1 MRPFSG
7 PVYNRNIDESP
18 KSAPQGPDAA
28 SPVKPRSASRRHLTL
43 LEQLTDLVGR
53 AEDPQEGLE
62 GVVRMLA
69 AATDCEVCSL
79 YAYDPKTGNL
89 NLAATQGLPARS
101 IGRVAMHHDEGL
113 VGLVVTE
120 QKALAFE
127 DAFTHPRFK
136 FFPETGEEKYH
147 SFVGTPVGTGAGMLG
162 VLVLQSRRRRRFSN
176 EDISLLRSVAGQVR
190 SVMVNAHLADQL
202 QREEAER
209 DHYRRGMSRA
219 IRRLEAYEAEEARHS
234 SPEPTEALVHL
245 SGLGAAPGFGIG
257 TVHRLLPLAD
267 IASVEVRPGV
277 GPEAE
282 RDRFDGALASAIEE
296 VERTRV
302 YMTDLVP
309 EVGGELFDALRLMI
323 DDPAIRRRVGEE
335 IANGLAAEAS
345 VKIVIDEYVERFES
359 VEDEY
364 LRERAVDVRDV
375 GQRILRQLIGVAECN
390 VDLTENSV
398 LVAAE
403 LTLSDLATVDHAR
416 LRGIVTATGGVTSH
430 AAILTKSLGIPTVV
444 GAEGV
449 FEASA
454 EGDLIIVDG
463 NTGTVYV
470 RPSEELVSEYRRLG
484 SEYDAFQRDL
494 ENLRQLPAQTIDGHR
509 IAVMANV
516 GLVGELDLV
525 DRFGAEGVGLYRTE
539 FAFLS
544 YRNFPTEDE
553 QLRLYKRMFAGMEGK
568 PVTIRT
574 LDLGGDKYPAFARR
588 VREANPFLGFRSI
601 RVSLE
606 TESLFSAQLRA
617 ILRAAGTTPLRILF
631 PMVTSVEELRRVK
644 EIFAECIADLALEGV
659 TPPPGMELGAMI
671 EVPAAVLRAEQIMR
685 EVDFVSIGTND
696 LIQYTLAVDRDN
708 RHIAAMFEPLH
719 PAVLHSIAQVVRA
732 GRATGRSVSI
742 CGEMAGNP
750 LCTVLLVGLGVDE
763 LSMSPL
769 YIPVVKKIIRTVSIV
784 DAKRVADEVLRLDTV
799 EEVKGCLFGFM
810 RELGLLELV
819 EAFS

>member
-1 MRPFSG
+1 
-7 PVYNRNIDESP
+7 
-18 KSAPQGPDAA
+18 
-28 SPVKPRSASRRHLTL
+28 
-43 LEQLTDLVGR
+43 
-53 AEDPQEGLE
+53 
-62 GVVRMLA
+62 
-69 AATDCEVCSL
+69 
-79 YAYDPKTGNL
+79 
-89 NLAATQGLPARS
+89 
-101 IGRVAMHHDEGL
+101 
-113 VGLVVTE
+113 
-120 QKALAFE
+120 
-127 DAFTHPRFK
+127 
-136 FFPETGEEKYH
+136 
-147 SFVGTPVGTGAGMLG
+147 
-162 VLVLQSRRRRRFSN
+162 
-176 EDISLLRSVAGQVR
+176 
-190 SVMVNAHLADQL
+190 
-202 QREEAER
+202 
-209 DHYRRGMSRA
+209 
-219 IRRLEAYEAEEARHS
+219 
-234 SPEPTEALVHL
+234 
-245 SGLGAAPGFGIG
+245 
-257 TVHRLLPLAD
+257 
-267 IASVEVRPGV
+267 
-277 GPEAE
+277 
-282 RDRFDGALASAIEE
+282 
-296 VERTRV
+296 
-302 YMTDLVP
+302 
-309 EVGGELFDALRLMI
+309 
-323 DDPAIRRRVGEE
+323 
-335 IANGLAAEAS
+335 
-345 VKIVIDEYVERFES
+345 
-359 VEDEY
+359 
-364 LRERAVDVRDV
+364 
-375 GQRILRQLIGVAECN
+375 
-390 VDLTENSV
+390 
-398 LVAAE
+398 
-403 LTLSDLATVDHAR
+403 
-416 LRGIVTATGGVTSH
+416 
-430 AAILTKSLGIPTVV
+430 KSLGIPTVV